1 MTDNK
6 FDFTKFKM
14 LWGCYYDD
22 IVNGNDLDSYDNKE
36 LIAALIY
43 DNLKARG
50 FTIDEVSALLEIEND
65 GVPTIDP
72 DIWTHFC
79 AAELYRI
86 KPFDTY
92 EELCNVID
100 EEFNC
105 AIERHHMPES
115 MNADDRDPLI
125 VKVLEWSK
133 KI

>member
-1 MTDNK
+1 MADNN

-50 FTIDEVSALLEIEND
+50 FTIDEVTALLEIEND

-86 KPFDTY
+86 KQFDTY

-105 AIERHHMPES
+105 TVERHHMPES